1 LALILNIDTSGLYCS
16 VCLADGAKLIVEKV
30 ESQPNTHAKMI
41 TVLIEEVMTLA
52 NRSLGELDALAISD
66 GPGSYTGLRIGAS
79 AAKAICLALSKPLV
93 KVPTAFIL
101 KDASG
106 FSQSILATVIQAKK
120 DCFYYAEH
128 NMITNE
134 SSKDRLVDMKT
145 EDLQFLFKNKKVVIS
160 SLSED
165 IINHINAIGI
175 VFVFINPTSQ
185 YMIEASNRSFINGN
199 FENIV
204 NYEPFYLTG
213 FGANF

>member
-1 LALILNIDTSGLYCS
+1 
-16 VCLADGAKLIVEKV
+16 
-30 ESQPNTHAKMI
+30 
-41 TVLIEEVMTLA
+41 
-52 NRSLGELDALAISD
+52 
-66 GPGSYTGLRIGAS
+66 
-79 AAKAICLALSKPLV
+79 
-93 KVPTAFIL
+93 
-101 KDASG
+101 
-106 FSQSILATVIQAKK
+106 
-120 DCFYYAEH
+120 
-128 NMITNE
+128 MITNE

>member
-1 LALILNIDTSGLYCS
+1 
-16 VCLADGAKLIVEKV
+16 
-30 ESQPNTHAKMI
+30 M
-41 TVLIEEVMTLA
+41 
-52 NRSLGELDALAISD
+52 
-66 GPGSYTGLRIGAS
+66 
-79 AAKAICLALSKPLV
+79 ALSKPLV